1 MRRHRTVRLPLLL
14 AAAAILLAGCDSSGP
29 TDPLGG
35 VSPRAGEW
43 VGTTDQE
50 KSISFSVGGA
60 ASAPLLTRYEV
71 SIRIDELEP
80 GSGCLG
86 SETTVSLEPARVP
99 IVDGAFA
106 FEIQSFGETIRFEGR
121 FDSAVSAS
129 GRLSAET
136 TPGSTCPGRGRTNWT
151 AQPA

>member
-1 MRRHRTVRLPLLL
+1 MRGHRTARLPVLL
-14 AAAAILLAGCDSSGP
+14 AAAAVLLPGCNGSSP
-29 TDPLGG
+29 TDPSGG

-43 VGTTDQE
+43 VGTTGQE

-80 GSGCLG
+80 GSGCIG
-86 SETTVSLEPARVP
+86 SETTVTVELARVA

-106 FEIQSFGETIRFEGR
+106 FDIQSFGETIRFEGR

-129 GRLSAET
+129 GRLTAET
-136 TPGSTCPGRGRTNWT
+136 TPGSTCPGRGRTTWT